1 MSLPRH
7 ALRLAAVGVLVLAI
21 SVGLTGCLFPAPTDR
36 SYTGHEDAQRQIES
50 IPGVERAT
58 INALAGDAT
67 YSSPTAT
74 PDETA
79 TASAT
84 TGSDGAPLSCIGVSS
99 ANAWCPTPGS
109 DGVTHSYGIFITVA
123 VSDGYHVGDADAA
136 MVWIV
141 QEAWAAAS
149 QRPDSIDIR
158 FEASSAKPYDK
169 QLDWGWKD
177 AITKRGWNAP
187 FVGISASDYD
197 IMLSDSPMTSLTG
210 ESWPGPV
217 PETPPNLFVKN

>member
-7 ALRLAAVGVLVLAI
+7 ALRLAAVGVLVLAV

-58 INALAGDAT
+58 INALAGDTT
-67 YSSPTAT
+67 YPSPTAA
-74 PDETA
+74 PYVKK
-79 TASAT
+79 AS
-84 TGSDGAPLSCIGVSS
+84 
-99 ANAWCPTPGS
+99 
-109 DGVTHSYGIFITVA
+109 THSYSISITVA

-149 QRPDSIDIR
+149 QRPDSVDIR
-158 FEASSAKPYDK
+158 FEASSSKPWDD
-169 QLDWGWKD
+169 QIDWGWKD
-177 AITKRGWNAP
+177 AITKERGCD
-187 FVGISASDYD
+187 ISRITALPVS
-197 IMLSDSPMTSLTG
+197 LSITLYGSCMTSLTG
-210 ESWPGPV
+210 DNWPGPV
-217 PETPPNLFVKN
+217 PETPANLFVKN